1 MAVGG
6 LLHGFT
12 VNLLVVYPAGVGA
25 GDGSALCHGSL
36 VPWAGVVLYGWLYER
51 LASVLVLGLEA
62 GLPCPPVGQ
71 QHLGLGV
78 ANIKQGSL
86 LMQFLEWTPTGVVVL
101 CTQILVV
108 VLP

>member
-1 MAVGG
+1 MGVAAWVYCQSVGG
-6 LLHGFT
+6 VPGRYWGWRR
-12 VNLLVVYPAGVGA
+12 V
-25 GDGSALCHGSL
+25 CL
-36 VPWAGVVLYGWLYER
+36 VPRSASTWAGVVLYGWLYER
-51 LASVLVLGLEA
+51 LASVLVLGLEV

-71 QHLGLGV
+71 QHLGPGV

-86 LMQFLEWTPTGVVVL
+86 LMQFLEWTPIGVVVL